1 MHIYVGYRYTG
12 ADKEIL
18 KQFLTKVSDKLAESG
33 HTTFMYFRDG
43 GNWQAKEGKIPL
55 DQVIKESFAQ
65 IAKSDSAL
73 FLLQSNDFSEG
84 MLLDIGAALALHK
97 SVYLVKKVGC
107 SLPKTEALA
116 TTIIE
121 YSEDQDLLLKI
132 SSV

>member
-18 KQFLTKVSDKLAESG
+18 KQFLTAVSDQLAKSG

-55 DQVIKESFAQ
+55 DRVIRESMTQ
-65 IAKSDSAL
+65 IAKADSAL

-84 MLLDIGAALALHK
+84 MLLDIGCALALNK
-97 SVYLVKKVGC
+97 PVYLVKKIGC
-107 SLPKTEALA
+107 ALPKTEALA
-116 TTIIE
+116 TKTIE
-121 YSEDQDLLLKI
+121 YADDLDLFVKLSNI
-132 SSV
+132 